1 MIPSYPYP
9 KAFRRGNIFLMR
21 RALQKKEIR
30 IVFLGGTNLYT
41 NIDYDSFYE
50 MIKKELIEKDDSYSF
65 DNNEKPFVEMD
76 YERGIP
82 VRIYNEITKS
92 LTHLFKEKIG
102 VLLEQNPNFELL
114 NLEYAGMSSLGGM
127 FYLEQVLNWKPDIVF
142 LDFSMED
149 PNEKFHEESSEG
161 LIRTLLENDI
171 AVSLILSCSKN
182 GLGYAG
188 HQKFL
193 SLHYN
198 LPVLDLD
205 LALQNDIRAGEYPE
219 SDVFNEDRTF
229 TKKGLEILG
238 NYFTRFWDMIVHVLP
253 DESYEIPKSPCFLG
267 SLKHFQQHKIAISPR
282 TREGSILFDE
292 KLTYNMFF
300 LEYKMDP
307 EPNNASLEVY
317 IDKKL
322 IRDLGVHSI
331 LCSPKKAELFVDG
344 HPEPEKHHIQIR
356 TSRAQR
362 RVNWTYATLHLQL
375 GLGSQEPFPTSDKT

>member
-9 KAFRRGNIFLMR
+9 KAFRRGNIFRMR

-102 VLLEQNPNFELL
+102 VL
-114 NLEYAGMSSLGGM
+114 
-127 FYLEQVLNWKPDIVF
+127 LEQVLNWKPDIVF

>member
-1 MIPSYPYP
+1 MMPIYPYP
-9 KAFRRGNIFLMR
+9 KAFRRGNIFRMR

-30 IVFLGGTNLYT
+30 IAFLGGTNLYA

-50 MIKKELIEKDDSYSF
+50 MVKKEWMEKDDSYTF
-65 DNNEKPFVEMD
+65 TKDEKPSVEMN
-76 YERGIP
+76 YEHAIP
-82 VRIYNEITKS
+82 NRIYEKMTETFARS
-92 LTHLFKEKIG
+92 FKEKIG
-102 VLLEQNPNFELL
+102 VLLEQNPNFEIL
-114 NLEYAGMSSLGGM
+114 NLEYTGMSSLGGM
-127 FYLEQVLNWKPDIVF
+127 FHLERLLDWNPDIVF

-149 PNEKFHEESSEG
+149 PGEKFHEESSEG

-188 HQKFL
+188 HQKYL

-205 LALQNDIRAGEYPE
+205 LALQDDIQTGEYRE

-229 TKKGLEILG
+229 TRKGHEILSS
-238 NYFTRFWDMIVHVLP
+238 YFTRFIDMIVHVLP
-253 DESYEIPKSPCFLG
+253 DEAYKIPENPCFLG
-267 SLKHFQQHKIAISPR
+267 SLKYFQQHKIAISPR

-292 KLTYNMFF
+292 KLTYNIFF
-300 LEYKMDP
+300 LEYQMDP
-307 EPNNASLEVY
+307 EPNNASLEIY

-322 IRDLGVHSI
+322 VRDLGVHSI
-331 LCSPKKAELFVDG
+331 LSSQKKAELFIDG

-356 TSRAQR
+356 TSRVQR

-375 GLGSQEPFPTSDKT
+375 GLGSQEPFAASDKT

>member
-1 MIPSYPYP
+1 MMPIYPYP
-9 KAFRRGNIFLMR
+9 KAFRRGNIFRMR

-30 IVFLGGTNLYT
+30 IAFLGGTNLYA

-50 MIKKELIEKDDSYSF
+50 MVKKEWMEKDDSYTF
-65 DNNEKPFVEMD
+65 TKDEKPSVEMN
-76 YERGIP
+76 YEHAIP
-82 VRIYNEITKS
+82 NRIYEKMTETFARS
-92 LTHLFKEKIG
+92 FKEKIG
-102 VLLEQNPNFELL
+102 VLLEQNPNFEIL
-114 NLEYAGMSSLGGM
+114 NLEYTGMSSLGGM
-127 FYLEQVLNWKPDIVF
+127 FHLERLLDWNPDIVF

-149 PNEKFHEESSEG
+149 PGEKFHEESSEG

-188 HQKFL
+188 HQKYL

-205 LALQNDIRAGEYPE
+205 LALQDDIQTGEYRE
-219 SDVFNEDRTF
+219 SDVFNQDRTF
-229 TKKGLEILG
+229 TRKGHEILSS
-238 NYFTRFWDMIVHVLP
+238 YFTRFIDMIVHVLP
-253 DESYEIPKSPCFLG
+253 DEAYKIPENPCFLG
-267 SLKHFQQHKIAISPR
+267 SLKYFQQHKIAISPR

-300 LEYKMDP
+300 LEYQMDP
-307 EPNNASLEVY
+307 EPNNASLEIY

-322 IRDLGVHSI
+322 VRDLGVHSI
-331 LCSPKKAELFVDG
+331 LSSQKKAELFIDG

-356 TSRAQR
+356 TSRVQR

-375 GLGSQEPFPTSDKT
+375 GLGSQEPFAASDKT

>member
-1 MIPSYPYP
+1 MMPIYPYP
-9 KAFRRGNIFLMR
+9 KAFRRGNIFRMR

-30 IVFLGGTNLYT
+30 IAFLGGTNLYA

-50 MIKKELIEKDDSYSF
+50 MVKKEWMEKDDSYTF
-65 DNNEKPFVEMD
+65 TKDEKPSVEMN
-76 YERGIP
+76 YEHAIP
-82 VRIYNEITKS
+82 NRIYEKMTETFARS
-92 LTHLFKEKIG
+92 FKEKIG
-102 VLLEQNPNFELL
+102 VLLEQNPNFEIL

-127 FYLEQVLNWKPDIVF
+127 FHLERLLDWNPDIVF

-149 PNEKFHEESSEG
+149 PGEKFHEESSEG

-188 HQKFL
+188 HQKYL

-205 LALQNDIRAGEYPE
+205 LALQDDIQTGEYRE

-229 TKKGLEILG
+229 TRKGHEILSS
-238 NYFTRFWDMIVHVLP
+238 YFTRFIDMIVHVLP
-253 DESYEIPKSPCFLG
+253 DEAYEIPENPCFLG
-267 SLKHFQQHKIAISPR
+267 SLKYFQQHKIAISPR

-300 LEYKMDP
+300 LEYQMDP
-307 EPNNASLEVY
+307 EPNNASLEIY

-322 IRDLGVHSI
+322 VRDLGVHSI
-331 LCSPKKAELFVDG
+331 LSSQKKAELFIDG

-356 TSRAQR
+356 TSRVQR

-375 GLGSQEPFPTSDKT
+375 GLGAQEPFAASDKT

>member
-1 MIPSYPYP
+1 MMPIYPYP
-9 KAFRRGNIFLMR
+9 KAFRRGNIFRMR

-30 IVFLGGTNLYT
+30 IAFLGGTNLYA

-50 MIKKELIEKDDSYSF
+50 MVKKEWMEKDDSYTF
-65 DNNEKPFVEMD
+65 TKDEKPSVEMN
-76 YERGIP
+76 YEHAIP
-82 VRIYNEITKS
+82 NRIYEKMTETFARS
-92 LTHLFKEKIG
+92 FKEKIG
-102 VLLEQNPNFELL
+102 VLLEQNPNFEIL
-114 NLEYAGMSSLGGM
+114 NLEYTGMSSLGGM
-127 FYLEQVLNWKPDIVF
+127 FHLERLLDWNPDIVF

-149 PNEKFHEESSEG
+149 PGEKFHEESSEG

-188 HQKFL
+188 HQKYL

-205 LALQNDIRAGEYPE
+205 LALQDDIQTGEYRE

-229 TKKGLEILG
+229 TRKGHEILSS
-238 NYFTRFWDMIVHVLP
+238 YFTRFIDMIVHVLP
-253 DESYEIPKSPCFLG
+253 DEAYKIPENPCFLG
-267 SLKHFQQHKIAISPR
+267 SLKYFQQHKIAISPR

-300 LEYKMDP
+300 LEYQMDP
-307 EPNNASLEVY
+307 EPNNASLEIY

-322 IRDLGVHSI
+322 VRDLGVHSI
-331 LCSPKKAELFVDG
+331 LSSQKKAELFIDG

-356 TSRAQR
+356 TSRVQR

-375 GLGSQEPFPTSDKT
+375 GLGSQEPFAASDKT